1 MQKKLPDFSSLV
13 LVLSPLVL
21 VLIVAL
27 LADVALAADKPAV
40 KTVSPQKATIRRT
53 SSQPATVR
61 AWHEAELFAKVAGYA
76 SKVTAD
82 IGDVVKVGQIL
93 MQIDIPEITK
103 TYERQQAEL
112 SLLEHKREQFQAS
125 VGVARAELDALK
137 SEYNRVQVL
146 IKTKAVSQRIGDET
160 KSRYESAKARLV
172 VSEAEVKSAASS
184 VLVGRKTL
192 EETEIMM
199 QYASLKAPFAGIVT
213 QRSVDPGDLVR
224 NKASSGDSR
233 GPLFTVSRVDVLRVT
248 VPIPE
253 RDAVWVEKGD
263 TARMD
268 FPALPGETLT
278 NLVARRSGRLDPQTR
293 TMTVEVDIPNT
304 NGRLIPGM
312 YCKVEII
319 MQEKL
324 ALVVPSEAV
333 RFDLTGDVSH
343 VYVVK
348 DDNSILRVP
357 VKTGIDDGHKIEI
370 LSGLSGGERIV
381 AGMLGRLKDGQ
392 VVSVLGN

>member
-1 MQKKLPDFSSLV
+1 
-13 LVLSPLVL
+13 
-21 VLIVAL
+21 
-27 LADVALAADKPAV
+27 
-40 KTVSPQKATIRRT
+40 
-53 SSQPATVR
+53 
-61 AWHEAELFAKVAGYA
+61 
-76 SKVTAD
+76 
-82 IGDVVKVGQIL
+82 
-93 MQIDIPEITK
+93 
-103 TYERQQAEL
+103 
-112 SLLEHKREQFQAS
+112 
-125 VGVARAELDALK
+125 
-137 SEYNRVQVL
+137 
-146 IKTKAVSQRIGDET
+146 
-160 KSRYESAKARLV
+160 
-172 VSEAEVKSAASS
+172 
-184 VLVGRKTL
+184 
-192 EETEIMM
+192 
-199 QYASLKAPFAGIVT
+199 
-213 QRSVDPGDLVR
+213 
-224 NKASSGDSR
+224 
-233 GPLFTVSRVDVLRVT
+233 
-248 VPIPE
+248 
-253 RDAVWVEKGD
+253 
-263 TARMD
+263 MD

-293 TMTVEVDIPNT
+293 TMTVEVDIPNA